1 MVIGIMN
8 CIDAGV
14 LVIDITL
21 IAYLDLSKLDSD
33 LTINWKFVYRMDE
46 GPGPWAW
53 SQIFKVSPLSKDRD
67 KNLFFAISEED
78 GVVTR
83 RKPDLSGV

>member
-1 MVIGIMN
+1 MVIGVMN

-46 GPGPWAW
+46 V
-53 SQIFKVSPLSKDRD
+53 SKVLKSDFQGLDIK
-67 KNLFFAISEED
+67 
-78 GVVTR
+78 
-83 RKPDLSGV
+83 